1 MNSTPLSLIIGRI
14 VTGILVVA
22 IVVLSV
28 RAIRDEQ
35 AKRATDG
42 KEDVPKGTAGPA
54 TEYLALAAIIP
65 WPLFAVAFLFR
76 TTPVPLA
83 PLCWLAGSVF
93 ALLGASVCLFGV
105 SKERRKNDFSVICCT
120 WACCGAVFISVLL
133 FVTG

>member
-1 MNSTPLSLIIGRI
+1 MGKHMSSPPSR
-14 VTGILVVA
+14 
-22 IVVLSV
+22 S
-28 RAIRDEQ
+28 DE
-35 AKRATDG
+35 
-42 KEDVPKGTAGPA
+42 KEIPPPDPHGPA

-65 WPLFAVAFLFR
+65 WPLFAVALLFR

-105 SKERRKNDFSVICCT
+105 SKERRKNDFSVMCCT